1 MGLVL
6 GSKLAGAAARPTGV
20 MELLVVVG
28 IAAAGVLF
36 AAVLVFGPWTVAG
49 PVHSPVV
56 QFQPPAV
63 VAHHG

>member
-6 GSKLAGAAARPTGV
+6 GSKLAARPTGLR
-20 MELLVVVG
+20 ELLVVVC

-36 AAVLVFGPWTVAG
+36 AAALALGPWAFAG
-49 PVHSPVV
+49 SAHPPVV

-63 VAHHG
+63 VAPHG

>member
-6 GSKLAGAAARPTGV
+6 GPKLRVAATRPTGL

-28 IAAAGVLF
+28 IATAGVLF

-49 PVHSPVV
+49 PTHPPVV

-63 VAHHG
+63 VAPHG

>member
-6 GSKLAGAAARPTGV
+6 GPKLAAAATRPTALT
-20 MELLVVVG
+20 ELLVVVG

-36 AAVLVFGPWTVAG
+36 AAVLVFGPWALAG
-49 PVHSPVV
+49 SAHAPVV

-63 VAHHG
+63 VAPHG

>member
-1 MGLVL
+1 
-6 GSKLAGAAARPTGV
+6 

-49 PVHSPVV
+49 PTHPPVV

-63 VAHHG
+63 VAPHG